1 MDKKIEKQRKTELSE
16 KNLVVFLVDIE
27 REMKMEIG
35 TTYLALNVE
44 EQNGTLYQVDMLVAL
59 IAVMIVMIEF
69 FLYLAMQIV

>member
-44 EQNGTLYQVDMLVAL
+44 E
-59 IAVMIVMIEF
+59 
-69 FLYLAMQIV
+69 